1 MFKLNSLPLIFTYMY
16 MSDNYHTICYIT
28 PIWLILYC
36 TSTYCT
42 WLRAYLN
49 IGALIALVLHN
60 LFCFHKVGHLSLSV
74 DASDIEPGTSPVH
87 GAPGNQDV
95 IKALVVDCTRL
106 AFYDCHRSRTTLI
119 VKNTWL
125 ESPFVTVWVFQ

>member
-1 MFKLNSLPLIFTYMY
+1 MFKLNSFPLIYTYIY
-16 MSDNYHTICYIT
+16 MSDNLSYNMLYY

-87 GAPGNQDV
+87 RAPGNQDV
-95 IKALVVDCTRL
+95 VKALVVDCTRL